1 MFKRDDGATMAGVQW
16 RDRDGNWRTLQPGD
30 FEKELNGTAG
40 VTQNNTNT
48 SPGGAAQF
56 NQNQSN

>member
-1 MFKRDDGATMAGVQW
+1 MYKRDDGATMSGVQW
-16 RDRDGNWRTLQPGD
+16 RDRDGNWQTLQPGD

-40 VTQNNTNT
+40 VTT

-56 NQNQSN
+56 SPNKSN